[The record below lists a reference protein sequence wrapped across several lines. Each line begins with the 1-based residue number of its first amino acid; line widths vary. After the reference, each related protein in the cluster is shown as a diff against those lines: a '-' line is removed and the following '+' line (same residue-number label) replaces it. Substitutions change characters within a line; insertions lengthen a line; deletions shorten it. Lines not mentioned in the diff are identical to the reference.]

1 MKQLFLIVA
10 VFVFSM
16 SFAQKL
22 ELNDGK
28 IFQDGVQ
35 LSSFETKKVLES
47 DLKALHLFKKAKSK
61 ESLGGFILGLGI
73 GGTVADL
80 VMGLT
85 SDDKKYPT
93 AITYAGVGL
102 MAVSIPILSGRKKM
116 VQESVDIYNSGLKE
130 QNKTLGDN
138 FELNIVN
145 NANGV
150 GLRINF

>member
-1 MKQLFLIVA
+1 MKKLFLILA
-10 VFVFSM
+10 IFGFSI

-22 ELNDGK
+22 EFTDGK
-28 IFQDGVQ
+28 IFQDGEQ
-35 LSSFETKKVLES
+35 LSSFETKNLMKT
-47 DLKALHLFKKAKSK
+47 DLKALRIFKKAKTK

-85 SDDKKYPT
+85 SDVKYPT

-116 VQESVDIYNSGLKE
+116 VQESVDIYNAGLKE

-145 NANGV
+145 NSNGV